1 MIKSVTNLV
10 LGQDYKLQFG
20 DTPLTLDKGI
30 MKNGGP
36 LPNMSYLVTPD
47 LTSHSVTTGRRK
59 IILTVPSLDTP
70 VCEYQIKELSNELNK
85 NKATKELYYVVSV
98 DTPFAQSRFIK
109 ENHINPAIQFLS
121 DYAEH
126 RFMSDTGLRIQEL
139 NIFARAKIECD
150 ENNVVQSITIPR
162 DITQLP

>member
-1 MIKSVTNLV
+1 MMKSVTNLV

-20 DTPLTLDKGI
+20 DAALTLDKGI

-36 LPNMSYLVTPD
+36 LPDMSCLVTLELAPA
-47 LTSHSVTTGRRK
+47 TVMTGRRK
-59 IILTVPSLDTP
+59 VILTVPSLDTP
-70 VCEYQIKELSNELNK
+70 VCEYQVKALSDELNEG
-85 NKATKELYYVVSV
+85 KETDVLYYVVSV